1 MTNIQYMLQSC
12 RKGEKKSIN
21 YTVTIS
27 INYTTDIVKKLYL
40 RCYSEMKAC
49 GNNENSLE
57 VVRGIRG
64 EA

>member
-1 MTNIQYMLQSC
+1 MLQSC
-12 RKGEKKSIN
+12 RKGEKIMSIN

-27 INYTTDIVKKLYL
+27 INYTTDIVKKLFL
-40 RCYSEMKAC
+40 RFYSEMKAS
-49 GNNENSLE
+49 GNNESSLE